1 MSYKGHNDYELLYM
15 VNDHNDMVAL
25 DILLKKYEKY
35 IYKLVHRFFYYEREK
50 EDYFQEGILVLYKA
64 IKTFDDRYN
73 KTFMRYFEVLITR
86 HFINIYHKHKRE
98 SLSMVEFINE
108 LIIEESILPD
118 ESYELNMV
126 EPTFKSKKEQV
137 VFTYYFKE
145 NRSIQR
151 IALETGLNTK
161 QIYNAIYR
169 IRKKLLEEHKL

>member
-35 IYKLVHRFFYYEREK
+35 IYKLVHRFFYYEMEK
-50 EDYFQEGILVLYKA
+50 DDYFQEGILVLYKA

-73 KTFMRYFEVLITR
+73 KTFMRYFEVLISR

-98 SLSMVEFINE
+98 SLSMVAFINE
-108 LIIEESILPD
+108 LIIEESIPTN
-118 ESYELNMV
+118 ESYEVNMIN
-126 EPTFKSKKEQV
+126 PTFKSKKEQI

-145 NRSIQR
+145 NRSIQS
-151 IALETGLNTK
+151 ITEQTGLNAK

-169 IRKKLLEEHKL
+169 IRKKLSEEHKL